1 MKKIFLYLFIYQLFS
16 NLHALTFGVVPQQ
29 SPFVLMKSW
38 NPIIQYLEKE
48 TGEKIDLKIETSIQK
63 FEEVLYSGGY
73 DIAYM
78 NPYHYVFAN
87 EKKDYKAVVKSDKD
101 LIGILV
107 VNKTSGITQ
116 INDLKDKKFL
126 FPSPNALAATL
137 LTKYELLKNY
147 HINIEKDEK
156 FDYVNSHDSVYKGI
170 SRGIG
175 DVGGGIER
183 TFNALSDEKTK
194 ESLMILYK
202 TQPYPS
208 HPIAFNKSISKEVE
222 KKFIKALL
230 NIPKELLEELSIGN
244 MIETND
250 KDYDVIRN
258 IVNDLSLPKK

>member
-1 MKKIFLYLFIYQLFS
+1 MESNYSISWKRDRRKNWFKNRNFNTKIWRSSLFWWIWYCLYESLPLC
-16 NLHALTFGVVPQQ
+16 LC
-29 SPFVLMKSW
+29 KW
-38 NPIIQYLEKE
+38 
-48 TGEKIDLKIETSIQK
+48 
-63 FEEVLYSGGY
+63 
-73 DIAYM
+73 
-78 NPYHYVFAN
+78 
-87 EKKDYKAVVKSDKD
+87 KKDYKAVVKSDKD

-222 KKFIKALL
+222 KSLL
-230 NIPKELLEELSIGN
+230 KH
-244 MIETND
+244 
-250 KDYDVIRN
+250 
-258 IVNDLSLPKK
+258 